1 MFNFY
6 IKIFNFKNKKIENIF
21 KCTLNLCLSSY
32 MHAYKQNL
40 HNKWKGPKL
49 GYIYIYDQINN
60 PNFLCPR
67 EIPTN
72 LECTNVTTKEK
83 EKEKRK
89 CVHERKPN
97 PLKFS
102 NPL

>member
-6 IKIFNFKNKKIENIF
+6 IKNFNFKNKKIENIF

-49 GYIYIYDQINN
+49 GNIYIYMIKLIIQTSFVQEKFLQIWNA
-60 PNFLCPR
+60 LMSR
-67 EIPTN
+67 QKKRKKK
-72 LECTNVTTKEK
+72 KEK
-83 EKEKRK
+83 VFMKENLI
-89 CVHERKPN
+89 H
-97 PLKFS
+97 
-102 NPL
+102 

>member
-49 GYIYIYDQINN
+49 GYIYI
-60 PNFLCPR
+60 
-67 EIPTN
+67 
-72 LECTNVTTKEK
+72 
-83 EKEKRK
+83 
-89 CVHERKPN
+89 
-97 PLKFS
+97 
-102 NPL
+102 

>member
-1 MFNFY
+1 M
-6 IKIFNFKNKKIENIF
+6 EG
-21 KCTLNLCLSSY
+21 TQARL
-32 MHAYKQNL
+32 
-40 HNKWKGPKL
+40 
-49 GYIYIYDQINN
+49 YIYIYDPINN

-89 CVHERKPN
+89 GVHERKPN